1 MCVNKQDFKDLIKK
15 AKGSLK
21 KDDPSFD
28 LLSGYIDIAEKMLSD
43 VDGELTPQQEEV
55 YKDLEAAVG
64 P

>member
-1 MCVNKQDFKDLIKK
+1 MCVNKTDAENLIKK

-21 KDDPSFD
+21 EGDPSFD

-43 VDGELTPQQEEV
+43 VDGKLTPQQQEV